1 MVDTAKG
8 ETAQA
13 EKLLKE
19 ANGKIDVLQ
28 AEVKALKELVL
39 TSTPSTPNKHLYPHL
54 NITTTNTIN
63 SNNNISNHNK
73 NGHSRQSSLNQ
84 LQTLNLINNNN
95 NNNPTATSTPS
106 TTSFYNNNNNSN
118 GTHLSVNT
126 SLNKSETKLSTSQSS
141 FNLLNTY
148 NNNNNTNN
156 NNVIIKE
163 KKSLF
168 TKSHKRAPSQN
179 DIQNQTKSFIDKI
192 FNQQTTTTTTTPNQ
206 QQPMNDSLRINDT
219 ISDNSCQIAEVYKYI
234 F

>member
-1 MVDTAKG
+1 MVDTAKA

-13 EKLLKE
+13 EKLLRE

-54 NITTTNTIN
+54 NITTTNTN

-84 LQTLNLINNNN
+84 LQTLNLVNNNNN

-106 TTSFYNNNNNSN
+106 TTSFYNNSN
-118 GTHLSVNT
+118 GTHLSANT
-126 SLNKSETKLSTSQSS
+126 SLNKSDTKLSTSQSS

-148 NNNNNTNN
+148 NNNNNNNGNN

-192 FNQQTTTTTTTPNQ
+192 FNQQTITTTTNQ

-219 ISDNSCQIAEVYKYI
+219 ISDNSCQIAEV
-234 F
+234 

>member
-95 NNNPTATSTPS
+95 NNPTATSTPS
-106 TTSFYNNNNNSN
+106 TTSFYNNNNSN

-141 FNLLNTY
+141 FNLLNSY
-148 NNNNNTNN
+148 NNNNNNG

-192 FNQQTTTTTTTPNQ
+192 FNQQTTTTTPNQ